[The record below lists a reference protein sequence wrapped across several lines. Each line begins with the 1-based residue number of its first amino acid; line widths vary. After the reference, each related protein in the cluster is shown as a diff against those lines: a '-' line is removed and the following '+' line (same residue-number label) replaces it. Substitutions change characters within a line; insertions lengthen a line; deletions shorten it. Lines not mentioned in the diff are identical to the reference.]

1 VRGRGGFN
9 KIGVLALVLL
19 LAMGVMGTAYSA
31 WVDEI
36 YIEGYLSSSGLN
48 TTLEC
53 GACYLTGNPTGAN
66 THITCSPT
74 SDPLEVTI
82 SVTNAQTLTD
92 YYCPFTV
99 DNTASGTLPVKIVS
113 VTLSGSYTGVSAV
126 IENPIPANTVL
137 DPGDTTTTGSTVHIS
152 LTSDEQVGLPL
163 TFTLTADVLR
173 WNE

>member
-1 VRGRGGFN
+1 VRVRGGLN
-9 KIGVLALVLL
+9 KIGVLALALL
-19 LAMGVMGTAYSA
+19 LAMGALGTAYGA

-36 YIEGYLSSSGLN
+36 DIEGHFSTSGVN

-53 GACYLTGNPTGAN
+53 GACSLTGNPTGD
-66 THITCSPT
+66 ITCSPT
-74 SDPLEVTI
+74 SDLLEVTI
-82 SVTNAQTLTD
+82 TVTNAQTLTD

-113 VTLSGSYTGVSAV
+113 VDLSGTYSGVSAS
-126 IENPIPANTVL
+126 IENPIPAYTVL
-137 DPGDTTTTGSTVHIS
+137 DAGDTTTTGSRVHIS